1 MIRNLINKFK
11 KILNS
16 KFIWEK
22 VKQCQIVIYDEE
34 ASEKIKSLFLSDSF
48 FVLETRLKKINI
60 PILIKS
66 ILKDNFKWKTQSYF
80 DQYIIEINPSIII
93 TLVDNNLNFWKL
105 KDKFKNIKT
114 IFIQNGNRDNFSD
127 IFSKLTPLD
136 FKKYSVDKMF
146 VFNKAIGSEY
156 SKYIKGEII
165 PIGSYYNNT
174 FEVSK
179 KEDDGSI
186 LYTSQWKKFIPE
198 DYPMGYQFHINMDI
212 KSEKY
217 VFSAVSKFAKEKK
230 IKLKVLG
237 RSQYAK
243 EEELFLKI

>member
-1 MIRNLINKFK
+1 M
-11 KILNS
+11 
-16 KFIWEK
+16 
-22 VKQCQIVIYDEE
+22 
-34 ASEKIKSLFLSDSF
+34 
-48 FVLETRLKKINI
+48 
-60 PILIKS
+60 
-66 ILKDNFKWKTQSYF
+66 KDNFKWKTQSYF

-230 IKLKVLG
+230 L
-237 RSQYAK
+237 S
-243 EEELFLKI
+243 